1 MILFQVLKHV
11 ITAERGME
19 GDVARKKIE
28 GSSKA
33 EGGEQGE
40 TETHQRSTIF

>member
-28 GSSKA
+28 GVV
-33 EGGEQGE
+33 
-40 TETHQRSTIF
+40 